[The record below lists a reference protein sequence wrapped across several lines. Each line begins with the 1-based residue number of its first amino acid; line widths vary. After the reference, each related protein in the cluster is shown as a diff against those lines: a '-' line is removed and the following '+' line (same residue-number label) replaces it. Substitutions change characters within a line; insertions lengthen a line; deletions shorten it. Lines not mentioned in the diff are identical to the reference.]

1 MSDETKTLQQ
11 KLYDA
16 AIRFE
21 GGEPS
26 GLLVAAGDALAAM
39 TAERDAWK
47 IGKEQMQAALQGTAR
62 EKDDLARKL
71 AEVREALVLIT
82 DMSLIASDENAG
94 RGEGN
99 AMSDKMPT
107 PETNTEFKEH
117 GSTTS
122 TKAYRDTDLVR
133 AKFAS
138 NLERRLTVAIELLEC
153 YDHFATVRDGLRQIA
168 AIKAELE

>member
-39 TAERDAWK
+39 TAECDSWK
-47 IGKEQMQAALQGTAR
+47 LGKEQMQAALQGTAR

-82 DMSLIASDENAG
+82 DMSLIASDEHEIALDAIEMLDAG
-94 RGEGN
+94 RE
-99 AMSDKMPT
+99 T
-107 PETNTEFKEH
+107 P
-117 GSTTS
+117 
-122 TKAYRDTDLVR
+122 
-133 AKFAS
+133 
-138 NLERRLTVAIELLEC
+138 
-153 YDHFATVRDGLRQIA
+153 
-168 AIKAELE
+168 